1 MNIAASKE
9 IINQI
14 KLKNISGIIVID
26 FIDMS
31 HQDDQL
37 ALLEYL
43 NTQLQSNFSGS
54 QIIQISEIGL
64 VEITKQREG
73 RNIYDMFANHC
84 LVCNGI
90 GKIREEK
97 LSNKISRY
105 LLEFTYLHG

>member
-1 MNIAASKE
+1 MN
-9 IINQI
+9 N
-14 KLKNISGIIVID
+14 
-26 FIDMS
+26 
-31 HQDDQL
+31 QDDQL

-73 RNIYDMFANHC
+73 RNIYDMFTNHC

-97 LSNKISRY
+97 FRFLPERAKEDGRKKIKRY
-105 LLEFTYLHG
+105 LSKYNTWLREEA

>member
-1 MNIAASKE
+1 MNIAASKK
-9 IINQI
+9 IIHQI

-31 HQDDQL
+31 NQDDQL

-73 RNIYDMFANHC
+73 RNC
-84 LVCNGI
+84 LERFFI
-90 GKIREEK
+90 FYKKRDAYSSIF
-97 LSNKISRY
+97 S
-105 LLEFTYLHG
+105 